1 MTNIFHLDRKNNS
14 KPTNIVERQR
24 IGINFKISYFAAFHS
39 LFQGGLDCQSIGI
52 CLELV
57 LVNDDNQSGVK
68 FTLTSAVIVEILLE
82 RRFKAD
88 RKRKQD
94 TIFTPHH

>member
-1 MTNIFHLDRKNNS
+1 MTNIFHLDRKNTS

-39 LFQGGLDCQSIGI
+39 LFKGGLDCQSIGI

-57 LVNDDNQSGVK
+57 LVNDNNQVGFK
-68 FTLTSAVIVEILLE
+68 FTLTFAGMV
-82 RRFKAD
+82 
-88 RKRKQD
+88 
-94 TIFTPHH
+94 